1 MQVVTALCRFH
12 CGMAEVCGV
21 AVVDSQSECF
31 LITCIIESWVFVFP
45 CRYNTVDMCVAVAT
59 DTGLI
64 TPIVFGA
71 DRKVS
76 ISCPSSTLNQLFCQN
91 PACEFCVAYTELP
104 VYVIFLSLLPIS
116 VESAY
121 FSA

>member
-12 CGMAEVCGV
+12 CGVVEVCAV
-21 AVVDSQSECF
+21 AVVDPRSECF
-31 LITCIIESWVFVFP
+31 LVTCIIDSWVFVFP

-76 ISCPSSTLNQLFCQN
+76 ILCPSSTLNQLFYQEC
-91 PACEFCVAYTELP
+91 
-104 VYVIFLSLLPIS
+104 SL
-116 VESAY
+116 
-121 FSA
+121 